1 MVRVGGK
8 TTTVWR
14 RENEIFLDEPGGHE
28 AKIGE
33 GKDVALAVAGGT
45 PLAAWIKGTE
55 LILWRNGTKEAIA
68 ANAAFPSLAALPDGG
83 ALVAWEENN
92 GISVKKIR

>member
-1 MVRVGGK
+1 M
-8 TTTVWR
+8 
-14 RENEIFLDEPGGHE
+14 
-28 AKIGE
+28 
-33 GKDVALAVAGGT
+33 
-45 PLAAWIKGTE
+45 AAWIKGTE